1 MIHLKHKQLEAYAFQ
16 VAKEGNHFCGDSFY
30 MTANDDYFLCVL
42 ADGLGSG
49 EYAYESSQAV
59 TSVVQSNP
67 EEDVHTLMEF
77 SNRVLLSKRGA
88 AVAIL
93 KVDFVRRV
101 FEYSC
106 VGNIRFYAYTPTGN
120 LIYPMPVTGYMS
132 GRPQKIKTQ
141 TFSYEPQSR
150 FLIHSDGFAQ
160 VQSNKFIHS
169 YASMSALANML
180 KSSQASK
187 SDDVTFIV
195 GNLL

>member
-1 MIHLKHKQLEAYAFQ
+1 MIHFKHEQLEAYAFQ
-16 VAKEGNHFCGDSFY
+16 MAKEGNHYCGDSFY
-30 MTANDDYFLCVL
+30 MTASDDYFLCVL
-42 ADGLGSG
+42 SDGLGSG
-49 EYAYESSQAV
+49 EYAYESSRAV

-77 SNRVLLSKRGA
+77 SNRVLLNKRGA

-93 KVDFVRRV
+93 KVDFAHQM

-106 VGNIRFYAYTPTGN
+106 VGNIRFYAYTQTGN
-120 LIYPMPVTGYMS
+120 FIYPMPVTGYMS

-141 TFSYEPQSR
+141 SFSYEPQSR

-160 VQSNKFIHS
+160 LQSKKLLNA
-169 YASMSALANML
+169 YASMSTLANKL

-187 SDDVTFIV
+187 TDDVTFIV

>member
-16 VAKEGNHFCGDSFY
+16 RAKEGNHFCGDSFY
-30 MTANDDYFLCVL
+30 MTATDDYFLCVL

-49 EYAYESSQAV
+49 EYAHESSQAV

-67 EEDVHTLMEF
+67 DEDVYTLMEF

-93 KVDFVRRV
+93 KVDFARHV

-106 VGNIRFYAYTPTGN
+106 VGNIRFYVYTPSGN
-120 LIYPMPVTGYMS
+120 LIYPMPITGYMS
-132 GRPQKIKTQ
+132 GRPQKIRTQ

-150 FLIHSDGFAQ
+150 FLIHSDGFTQ
-160 VQSNKFIHS
+160 VESKKLLNS
-169 YASMSALANML
+169 YASMYTLANKFQL
-180 KSSQASK
+180 SQANK

>member
-1 MIHLKHKQLEAYAFQ
+1 MIHLEHKQLEAYAFQ
-16 VAKEGNHFCGDSFY
+16 MAKEGNQFCGDSFY
-30 MTANDDYFLCVL
+30 MTANDDYFLCAL

-49 EYAYESSQAV
+49 EYAHESSQAV

-67 EEDVHTLMEF
+67 EEDVHTLMEC
-77 SNRVLLSKRGA
+77 SNKALLNKRGA

-93 KVDFVRRV
+93 KVDFARRK

-106 VGNIRFYAYTPTGN
+106 VGNIRFYVYTPAGN
-120 LIYPMPVTGYMS
+120 FIYPMPVTGYMS
-132 GRPQKIKTQ
+132 GRPQKMKTQ

-160 VQSNKFIHS
+160 VESKNHLNS
-169 YASMSALANML
+169 YASIFTLANRL
-180 KSSQASK
+180 KLSQGSK

-195 GNLL
+195 GSLL